1 MKIIPTVGRMV
12 HYIPQ
17 TNTARMP
24 GQPCA
29 AVIAAVLDENTIN
42 LTAFDANGF
51 PYGVQNVMLYHG
63 DPEAQTPPEVG
74 YAQWMPYQQGQ
85 AAKTEDVTGALTARV
100 AALEESLKLLQ
111 TPAEPPPK
119 ADSAP
124 EGTNGPGPGPADAP
138 APAPTAGEPS
148 ADAQSAQ
155 APA

>member
-17 TNTARMP
+17 NNTARMP

-42 LTAFDANGF
+42 LTAFDANGH
-51 PYGVQNVMLYHG
+51 PYAVQNVMLYHG

-85 AAKTEDVTGALTARV
+85 AAKTEDVTGALTTRV
-100 AALEESLKLLQ
+100 AALEESQKLLQ
-111 TPAEPPPK
+111 TPAET
-119 ADSAP
+119 AP
-124 EGTNGPGPGPADAP
+124 DAP

-155 APA
+155 APADAPAGDQAPTYPWTCS